1 MQQSIGVP
9 ADGDGRPS
17 ASNGIALASAAIGG
31 VSALL
36 SGSFGY
42 SHAKSAYEAAT
53 GSSAGFGDYIT
64 VASDT
69 PSLMAVWFATYGP
82 LAGFCGA
89 IAGAGVGYAVGTKWA
104 ETA

>member
-53 GSSAGFGDYIT
+53 GSSAGFG
-64 VASDT
+64 VARLTAMRISGAEG
-69 PSLMAVWFATYGP
+69 SVQFAVAVLVL
-82 LAGFCGA
+82 LARTA
-89 IAGAGVGYAVGTKWA
+89 RAQRVAA
-104 ETA
+104 EA